1 MLSLSVFIPPD
12 YIAKDIK
19 SHAHLQLLSV
29 SFSFIL
35 SSDISTIYTAVV
47 TALVLE
53 SLIRPTG
60 ILARKCCSE
69 RYFCDFLLSVL
80 QPTPGQNSQ

>member
-12 YIAKDIK
+12 VIAKDIK
-19 SHAHLQLLSV
+19 SHAHLKFPSV
-29 SFSFIL
+29 SFSFVV
-35 SSDISTIYTAVV
+35 SSDISAIYAAVI

-60 ILARKCCSE
+60 RS
-69 RYFCDFLLSVL
+69 
-80 QPTPGQNSQ
+80 